1 MVTDEMLLDELNELA
16 ECVLCPMDLM
26 DTIDEYT
33 NQKVIDELSKWA
45 SYFEKEYNDK
55 NLFNRIEELKY
66 EE

>member
-1 MVTDEMLLDELNELA
+1 MVTDEILLDELNELA
-16 ECVLCPMDLM
+16 ECVLCPRDLM

-45 SYFEKEYNDK
+45 SYFEINYQDK
-55 NLFNRIEELKY
+55 NLVNRIEELKY

>member
-45 SYFEKEYNDK
+45 SYFEINYQDK
-55 NLFNRIEELKY
+55 NLVNRIEELKY